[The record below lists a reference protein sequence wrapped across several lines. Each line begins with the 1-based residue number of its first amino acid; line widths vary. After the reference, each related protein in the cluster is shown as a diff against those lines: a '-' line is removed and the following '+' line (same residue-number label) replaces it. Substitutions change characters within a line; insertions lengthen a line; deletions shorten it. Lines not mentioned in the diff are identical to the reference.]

1 MPPLELFL
9 TALDTLRANKI
20 RAFLTTLG
28 VLIGVLSVILL
39 VSLGEGAR
47 QYLAET
53 FAGMGSNLLQVVPG
67 RRETKGFGAPPV
79 GTVHKLTR
87 EDEIALRHRATTLDG
102 VTAVV
107 NGGATVRFQNRRRD
121 TFILGVGGRFDEIR
135 QMRVDQGRFFAEED
149 IDAHRRYAVLGRT
162 VVREI
167 FGDENPLGR
176 VVKIADSEFRVIGL
190 MEHKGITLGFDM
202 DDLVFVPSTSAM
214 DLFAMDGLSNLL
226 IRARDKVSIEP
237 AIEEVTDIL
246 RRRHG
251 DIIDFTV
258 VSQDDMLSTVN
269 GIMATMSMLLL
280 AIAAISLVVG
290 GIGIA
295 NIMLVSVRERTRE
308 IGVRRAVGA
317 KRRHILLQF
326 LIEAIVIS
334 LVGGLI
340 GLALGAG
347 LIGLSRLLLPTLPLR
362 LSIDIIGVAIG
373 FSALVGVL
381 SGVMPAR
388 RAANLDPVE
397 ALRYE

>member
-176 VVKIADSEFRVIGL
+176 VVKIADSEFRIIGL

-202 DDLVFVPSTSAM
+202 DDLVFVPST
-214 DLFAMDGLSNLL
+214 
-226 IRARDKVSIEP
+226 
-237 AIEEVTDIL
+237 
-246 RRRHG
+246 
-251 DIIDFTV
+251 
-258 VSQDDMLSTVN
+258 
-269 GIMATMSMLLL
+269 
-280 AIAAISLVVG
+280 
-290 GIGIA
+290 
-295 NIMLVSVRERTRE
+295 
-308 IGVRRAVGA
+308 
-317 KRRHILLQF
+317 
-326 LIEAIVIS
+326 
-334 LVGGLI
+334 
-340 GLALGAG
+340 
-347 LIGLSRLLLPTLPLR
+347 
-362 LSIDIIGVAIG
+362 
-373 FSALVGVL
+373 
-381 SGVMPAR
+381 
-388 RAANLDPVE
+388 
-397 ALRYE
+397 